1 MKSKIQLYQ
10 DKKDEWRWRLKA
22 SNGRIVATG
31 GESFSS
37 RSNCHDSVAKVW
49 ETFAS
54 GNYVVVS
61 DGATGT

>member
-1 MKSKIQLYQ
+1 MKSKLQLYR
-10 DKKDEWRWRLKA
+10 DKKDQWRWRLKA

-37 RSNCHDSVAKVW
+37 RAKCNESVVKVW
-49 ETFAS
+49 STFQS
-54 GNYVVVS
+54 DNFDMTG